1 MNIKIKNFT
10 QLCISLN
17 FFWIVVACNDKHVL
31 FFSMLHIE
39 YQAYASYAFIFCL
52 HYTVESFQFV
62 RGSMFMGNQSFVR
75 AGFKVHGN
83 MISWI
88 QVAQHYF
95 FLRTLVCWDVNLLI
109 WIILIN
115 IDSPDQ
121 CWWFHSMLHMLLFS
135 ACMLCF
141 TCFHSLLPAELFV
154 VLLEEKNRERHL
166 NNISEFL
173 RSELRPTEPMEKL
186 VLPDVVSRCLK
197 ISVDNH
203 ANIRVTTPR
212 IFTRFN
218 IQVYK
223 PGVFTNSNT
232 CVYMYYMF

>member
-1 MNIKIKNFT
+1 MINMSCFSQCCILNIK
-10 QLCISLN
+10 LY
-17 FFWIVVACNDKHVL
+17 
-31 FFSMLHIE
+31 MLHM
-39 YQAYASYAFIFCL
+39 L
-52 HYTVESFQFV
+52 SFSDCIILWNHFELWGAQCSWETKFLLGPVQSSWEHDVMDSSTTSFFV
-62 RGSMFMGNQSFVR
+62 RM
-75 AGFKVHGN
+75 
-83 MISWI
+83 
-88 QVAQHYF
+88 
-95 FLRTLVCWDVNLLI
+95 LVCWDVNLLI
-109 WIILIN
+109 WVILTN

-212 IFTRFN
+212 IFTRF
-218 IQVYK
+218 ITSK
-223 PGVFTNSNT
+223 FTNQEFSLILTPVSICTRNLDCKECT
-232 CVYMYYMF
+232 K